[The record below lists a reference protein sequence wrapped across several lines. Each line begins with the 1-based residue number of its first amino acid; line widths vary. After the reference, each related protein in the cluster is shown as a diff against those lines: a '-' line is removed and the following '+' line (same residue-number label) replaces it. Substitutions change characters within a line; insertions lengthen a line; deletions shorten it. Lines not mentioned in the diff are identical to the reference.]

1 MTSPESPA
9 GARRRVRLAL
19 REARERLGFTQSAV
33 AEAMD
38 WSHSKVIRI
47 ESGEVTIS
55 PNDLRPLL
63 EHLGI
68 TSKATVDKLV
78 QDARASRRRA
88 MWWDAAEVKSHLTP
102 ASRSLIQ
109 YELEAVEIRHFTNI
123 MIPGPLQTPAYS
135 ESILR
140 GHHDELDADAIQVR
154 LETRKRRR
162 RELLGRANF
171 PKIFLLLEES
181 VLKRRIHNA
190 RTTGEQ
196 LLDLL
201 RLSKEKP
208 ISLRVLP
215 YTADAP
221 LPVMGPFDLL
231 TLTAGTDEVMYRE
244 SHLIDELVEDPSII
258 DRHHRIFDTFWD
270 AALGEAESA
279 KLIAESADE
288 LIGSGSAQP
297 PSSSTETNTTIEAL
311 STAKAARGASRRRR
325 PAS

>member
-1 MTSPESPA
+1 LTSPESPA

-19 REARERLGFTQSAV
+19 REARERLGYTQSAV

-63 EHLGI
+63 AHLGI
-68 TSKATVDKLV
+68 TSKATVDKLI
-78 QDARASRRRA
+78 QDARASRRRQ
-88 MWWDAAEVKSHLTP
+88 MWWDDPSIKANLTP

-109 YELEAVEIRHFTNI
+109 YEMEAVEIRHFTNI
-123 MIPGPLQTPAYS
+123 MIPGPLQTTAYS
-135 ESILR
+135 ESILS
-140 GHHDELDADAIQVR
+140 GHHDELAAEAIRVR
-154 LETRKRRR
+154 LETRGRRR
-162 RELLGRANF
+162 RELLARRNF

-231 TLTAGTDEVMYRE
+231 TLTTGTDEVMYRE
-244 SHLIDELVEDPSII
+244 SHLIDELAEDPSTVK
-258 DRHHRIFDTFWD
+258 RHHRIFETWWD
-270 AALGEAESA
+270 AALSETESA
-279 KLIAESADE
+279 KLIAESANE
-288 LIGSGSAQP
+288 LIGT
-297 PSSSTETNTTIEAL
+297 SSTEPQTSQTGTNVTDGAL
-311 STAKAARGASRRRR
+311 STAKAVSGASRRRR
-325 PAS
+325 PTS